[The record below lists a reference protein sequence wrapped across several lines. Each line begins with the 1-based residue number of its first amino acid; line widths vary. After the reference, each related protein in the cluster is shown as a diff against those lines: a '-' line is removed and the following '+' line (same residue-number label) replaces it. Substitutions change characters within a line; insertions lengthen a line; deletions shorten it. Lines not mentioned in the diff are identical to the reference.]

1 MKQKATLALFLVTI
15 IWGWT
20 FIWLK
25 NALNVAESYS
35 SEDQVNTV
43 ATLFVTLR
51 FGFSILLFFIFTP
64 KVMGVLGDKQ
74 VWKDGFILSLFMVG
88 GFVFQMIGLDGIS
101 PAVSAFLTSL
111 YVIFTALIL
120 AWLSGKLQSR
130 NLLFGVFLATIGAG
144 YIQGPPQLHYDIAE
158 WLTILCALMFG
169 GHIIFTDIST
179 KRVSPIGLGFTSI
192 LISTIICLVLF
203 NIFLFSEIGEVDI
216 IGLLRDIDF
225 LLPLLLSSIFGTFAA
240 LVLVNTYQKYL
251 NPVRAAILYG
261 LEPVWATLF
270 SIYLDMTEFT
280 FWLILGGSLLLIGN
294 LIAEL
299 GNQSVS
305 E

>member
-25 NALNVAESYS
+25 NALNVAESFS
-35 SEDQVNTV
+35 SDDQINTV
-43 ATLFVTLR
+43 ATLFVTIR
-51 FGFSILLFFIFTP
+51 FGFAIILFFIFTP
-64 KVMGVLGDKQ
+64 KVMGELGDER
-74 VWKDGFILSLFMVG
+74 VWKDGFILSLFIVG
-88 GFVFQMIGLDGIS
+88 GFVFQMIGLEGIS

-120 AWLSGKLQSR
+120 AWFSGKLQNR
-130 NLLFGVFLATIGAG
+130 NLLLGVFLATIGAG

-158 WLTILCALMFG
+158 WLTILCALMFA

-179 KRVSPIGLGFTSI
+179 KRVSPLGLSFTSI
-192 LISTIICLVLF
+192 LISTIMCLLLL
-203 NIFLFSEIGEVDI
+203 NIFLFVEIGEVDMV
-216 IGLLRDIDF
+216 GLLMDTGF
-225 LLPLLLSSIFGTFAA
+225 LVPLLLSSVFGTFTA
-240 LVLVNTYQKYL
+240 LVLVNTYQKYID
-251 NPVRAAILYG
+251 PVRAAILYA

-280 FWLILGGSLLLIGN
+280 FWLILGGSLLIIGN

-299 GNQSVS
+299 GNQRVS

>member
-1 MKQKATLALFLVTI
+1 VKQKATLALFLVTI

-35 SEDQVNTV
+35 SDDQVNTV

-64 KVMGVLGDKQ
+64 KVIGVLGDKQ

-120 AWLSGKLQSR
+120 AWFSGKLQSR

-192 LISTIICLVLF
+192 LISTIICLLLF

>member
-1 MKQKATLALFLVTI
+1 
-15 IWGWT
+15 
-20 FIWLK
+20 
-25 NALNVAESYS
+25 
-35 SEDQVNTV
+35 
-43 ATLFVTLR
+43 
-51 FGFSILLFFIFTP
+51 
-64 KVMGVLGDKQ
+64 
-74 VWKDGFILSLFMVG
+74 MVG

-120 AWLSGKLQSR
+120 AWFSGKLQSR

-192 LISTIICLVLF
+192 LISTIICLLLF

>member
-25 NALNVAESYS
+25 NALNVAESFS
-35 SEDQVNTV
+35 SDDQINTV
-43 ATLFVTLR
+43 ATLFVTIR
-51 FGFSILLFFIFTP
+51 FGFAIILFFIFTP
-64 KVMGVLGDKQ
+64 KVMGELGDER
-74 VWKDGFILSLFMVG
+74 VWKDGFILSLFIVG
-88 GFVFQMIGLDGIS
+88 GFVFQMIGLEGIS

-120 AWLSGKLQSR
+120 AWFSGKLQNR
-130 NLLFGVFLATIGAG
+130 NLLVGVFLATIGAG

-158 WLTILCALMFG
+158 WLTIICALMFA

-179 KRVSPIGLGFTSI
+179 KRVSPLGLSFTSI
-192 LISTIICLVLF
+192 LISTIMCLLLL
-203 NIFLFSEIGEVDI
+203 NIFLFVEIGEVDMV
-216 IGLLRDIDF
+216 GLLMDTGF
-225 LLPLLLSSIFGTFAA
+225 LVPLLLSSVFGTFTA
-240 LVLVNTYQKYL
+240 LVLVNTYQKYID
-251 NPVRAAILYG
+251 PVRAAILYA

-280 FWLILGGSLLLIGN
+280 FWLILGGSLLIIGN

-299 GNQSVS
+299 GNQRVS

>member
-1 MKQKATLALFLVTI
+1 VKQKATLALFLVTI

-25 NALNVAESYS
+25 NALNVAESFS
-35 SEDQVNTV
+35 SDDQINTV
-43 ATLFVTLR
+43 ATLFVTIR
-51 FGFSILLFFIFTP
+51 FGFAIILFFIFTP
-64 KVMGVLGDKQ
+64 KVMGELRDKR
-74 VWKDGFILSLFMVG
+74 VWKDGFILSLFIVG
-88 GFVFQMIGLDGIS
+88 GFIFQMIGLEGIS

-120 AWLSGKLQSR
+120 AWFSGKLQNR
-130 NLLFGVFLATIGAG
+130 NLLLGVFLATIGAG

-158 WLTILCALMFG
+158 WLTIICALMFA

-179 KRVSPIGLGFTSI
+179 KRVSPLGLSFTSI
-192 LISTIICLVLF
+192 VISTIMCLLLL
-203 NIFLFSEIGEVDI
+203 NIFLFVEIGEVDMV
-216 IGLLRDIDF
+216 GLLMDTGF
-225 LLPLLLSSIFGTFAA
+225 LVPLLLSSVFGTFTA
-240 LVLVNTYQKYL
+240 LVLVNTYQKYID
-251 NPVRAAILYG
+251 PVRAAILYA

-280 FWLILGGSLLLIGN
+280 FWLILGGSLLIIGN

-299 GNQSVS
+299 GNQRVS

>member
-25 NALNVAESYS
+25 NALNVAENYS
-35 SEDQVNTV
+35 SDNQINTV

-51 FGFSILLFFIFTP
+51 FGFAIFLFFIFTP
-64 KVMGVLGDKQ
+64 RIMDEVRDKQ
-74 VWKDGFILSLFMVG
+74 VWSDGFILSILIVG

-120 AWLSGKLQSR
+120 AWFARKLQSR
-130 NLLFGVFLATIGAG
+130 NLIFGVLLATVWAS
-144 YIQGPPQLHYDIAE
+144 YIQGPPQLHYDVAE
-158 WLTILCALMFG
+158 WLTILCALMFA

-179 KRVSPIGLGFTSI
+179 KRVSPIGLSFTSI
-192 LISTIICLVLF
+192 VISTIMCLVLL
-203 NIFLFSEIGEVDI
+203 NVFLFLEIGEVDML
-216 IGLLRDIDF
+216 GLLKDMDF
-225 LLPLLLSSIFGTFAA
+225 LFPLLLSSIFGTFVA
-240 LVLVNTYQKYL
+240 LVLVNTYQKYID
-251 NPVRAAILYG
+251 PVRAAILYA
-261 LEPVWATLF
+261 LEPVWATLL
-270 SIYLDMTEFT
+270 SIQSGLTEFT
-280 FWLILGGSLLLIGN
+280 FWLIFGGSLLLIGN

-299 GNQSVS
+299 GNQRVS

>member
-1 MKQKATLALFLVTI
+1 VKQKATLALFLVTI

-25 NALNVAESYS
+25 NALNVAESFS
-35 SEDQVNTV
+35 SDDQINTV
-43 ATLFVTLR
+43 ATLFVTIR
-51 FGFSILLFFIFTP
+51 FGFAIILFFIFTP
-64 KVMGVLGDKQ
+64 KVMGELRDKR
-74 VWKDGFILSLFMVG
+74 VWKDGFILSLFIVG
-88 GFVFQMIGLDGIS
+88 GFIFQMIGLEGIS

-120 AWLSGKLQSR
+120 AWFSGKLQNR
-130 NLLFGVFLATIGAG
+130 NLLLGVFLATIGAG

-158 WLTILCALMFG
+158 WLTIICALMFA

-179 KRVSPIGLGFTSI
+179 KRVSPLGLSFTSI
-192 LISTIICLVLF
+192 VISTIMCLLLL
-203 NIFLFSEIGEVDI
+203 NIFLFVEIGEVDMV
-216 IGLLRDIDF
+216 GLLMDTGF
-225 LLPLLLSSIFGTFAA
+225 LVPLLLSSVLGTFTA
-240 LVLVNTYQKYL
+240 LVLVNTYQKYID
-251 NPVRAAILYG
+251 PVRAAILYA

-280 FWLILGGSLLLIGN
+280 FWLILGGSLLIIGN

-299 GNQSVS
+299 GNQRVS

>member
-1 MKQKATLALFLVTI
+1 VKQKATLALFLVTI

-25 NALNVAESYS
+25 NALNVAESFS
-35 SEDQVNTV
+35 SDDQINTV
-43 ATLFVTLR
+43 ATLFVTIR
-51 FGFSILLFFIFTP
+51 FGFAIILFFIFTP
-64 KVMGVLGDKQ
+64 KVMGELGDER
-74 VWKDGFILSLFMVG
+74 VWKDGFILSLFIVG
-88 GFVFQMIGLDGIS
+88 GFIFQMIGLEGIS

-120 AWLSGKLQSR
+120 AWFSGKLQNR
-130 NLLFGVFLATIGAG
+130 NLLLGVFLATIGAG

-158 WLTILCALMFG
+158 WLTIICALMFA

-179 KRVSPIGLGFTSI
+179 KRVSPLGLSFTSI
-192 LISTIICLVLF
+192 VISTIMCLLLL
-203 NIFLFSEIGEVDI
+203 NIFLFVEIGEVDMV
-216 IGLLRDIDF
+216 GLLMDTGF
-225 LLPLLLSSIFGTFAA
+225 LVPLLLSSVFGTFTA
-240 LVLVNTYQKYL
+240 LVLVNTYQKYID
-251 NPVRAAILYG
+251 PVRAAILYA

-280 FWLILGGSLLLIGN
+280 FWLILGGSLLIIGN

-299 GNQSVS
+299 GNQRVS

>member
-25 NALNVAESYS
+25 NALNVAESFS
-35 SEDQVNTV
+35 SDDQINTV
-43 ATLFVTLR
+43 ATLFVTIR
-51 FGFSILLFFIFTP
+51 FGFAIILFFIFTP
-64 KVMGVLGDKQ
+64 KVMGELGDER
-74 VWKDGFILSLFMVG
+74 VWKDGFILSLFIVG
-88 GFVFQMIGLDGIS
+88 GFIFQMIGLEGIS

-120 AWLSGKLQSR
+120 AWFSGKLQNR
-130 NLLFGVFLATIGAG
+130 NLLLGVFLATIGAG

-158 WLTILCALMFG
+158 WLTIICALMFA

-179 KRVSPIGLGFTSI
+179 KRVSPLGLSFTSI
-192 LISTIICLVLF
+192 VISTIMCLLLL
-203 NIFLFSEIGEVDI
+203 NIFLFVEIGEVDMV
-216 IGLLRDIDF
+216 GLLMDTGF
-225 LLPLLLSSIFGTFAA
+225 LVPLLLSSVFGTFTA
-240 LVLVNTYQKYL
+240 LVLVNTYQKYID
-251 NPVRAAILYG
+251 PVRAAILYA

-280 FWLILGGSLLLIGN
+280 FWLILGGSLLITGN

-299 GNQSVS
+299 GNQRVS